1 MSAVLITLTA
11 DALVSLLIAALLL
24 TAARGGR

>member
-1 MSAVLITLTA
+1 MSAVMITLAA

-24 TAARGGR
+24 TAAEGER

>member
-1 MSAVLITLTA
+1 MSAVLITLAA

-24 TAARGGR
+24 TAARGAR